1 MEVGQEVGKA
11 GKSMKNVWNHT
22 NGLKRI
28 NMFEKIIKNS
38 KSTNSA
44 VYKNTWKNLF
54 LTLRV

>member
-11 GKSMKNVWNHT
+11 GKSMKHVWNHT

-38 KSTNSA
+38 KSILNIEGI
-44 VYKNTWKNLF
+44 K
-54 LTLRV
+54 LTFGRMVAF